1 MYTATSV
8 RPPNPVEL
16 LVASR
21 FSNRINQESIEQIES
36 INRVS
41 GHEKIETIVAIITT
55 SMVMQIVLL
64 RDRPL
69 VITTD
74 CSNHHGSRLARAM
87 ARCRL
92 ISHQQHE
99 DLMAAPSLNGPPMS
113 TVIAQLSAE
122 HGVFSAIE
130 PVALMLSERH
140 CRFVVRPIP
149 YFTL

>member
-1 MYTATSV
+1 VYTATSV

-74 CSNHHGSRLARAM
+74 HHYGSRLAKMAM

>member
-1 MYTATSV
+1 
-8 RPPNPVEL
+8 
-16 LVASR
+16 VASR

-74 CSNHHGSRLARAM
+74 YSNGPQGSRLAQAM